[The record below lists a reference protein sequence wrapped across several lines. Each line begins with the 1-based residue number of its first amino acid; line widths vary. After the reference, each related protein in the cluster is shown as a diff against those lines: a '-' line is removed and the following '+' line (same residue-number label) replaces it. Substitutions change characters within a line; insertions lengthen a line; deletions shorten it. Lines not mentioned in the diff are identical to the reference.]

1 VTDDLFCTLDD
12 FIALSECLTGVAGLD
27 PDLALQYL
35 GRFRDHPIFG
45 RALPGLCREL
55 GRIVEEATGEAALEE
70 TVGARIMD
78 EPELGPAA
86 QQLIYLWYVGAFFEL
101 DPADPRRG
109 AWSYGTDPDH
119 YGRGLMWAVI
129 RAHAPMT
136 PGVAEGQQPGPPDHG
151 RGPYWTTPPN
161 LDAPV
166 AVPPAWFDRS

>member
-1 VTDDLFCTLDD
+1 MDDLPCTLEE

-27 PDLALQYL
+27 SDLAAQYL
-35 GRFRDHPIFG
+35 RRFCDHPTSG
-45 RALPGLCREL
+45 RALPGLCREV
-55 GRIVEEATGEAALEE
+55 GRIVEEATGEAALEAD
-70 TVGARIMD
+70 VGARIMND
-78 EPELGPAA
+78 PELGPAA
-86 QQLIYLWYVGAFFEL
+86 QQLIYLWYVGAFFEA

-109 AWSYGTDPDH
+109 AWRYGSDPDH

-136 PGVAEGQQPGPPDHG
+136 PGTDEDQRQGPPDQAPE
-151 RGPYWTTPPN
+151 PYWTTRPN